1 MSNKLPESQPS
12 EEVDLGQLFKLIGR
26 AFDRLFGFI
35 GSILNKLFL
44 AFVWMVFF
52 VKRHFIKIALA
63 GIIGFAYGF
72 IRQKTAEPVYK
83 STTIIKQN
91 YKTGENLYLLIDFYN
106 ALILEK
112 DSMALS
118 QSLQITPTE
127 ANSISKLEVE
137 PTLNKNQKLKLFDH
151 YTKELDSTLASTLEF
166 NTFMQNSNEFDYGF
180 QKITLKSYSKDVF
193 KKVLE
198 QIIQNVTASEFFKN
212 EQLKDLTELDRSE
225 SAINLSL
232 AASDS
237 LQRVYQEVLKLSV
250 EKTLGSQTSVTID
263 NTEEKSVTKEYELYN
278 NDLLLRRELVT
289 IQRAKDDIKNII
301 DIVSSEQNEGILDN
315 TKDVFGLPLSKN
327 IFYGLLLALLVFTVL
342 MGLEFLKFLEKHKSN
357 I

>member
-1 MSNKLPESQPS
+1 M
-12 EEVDLGQLFKLIGR
+12 
-26 AFDRLFGFI
+26 
-35 GSILNKLFL
+35 
-44 AFVWMVFF
+44 
-52 VKRHFIKIALA
+52 
-63 GIIGFAYGF
+63 
-72 IRQKTAEPVYK
+72 
-83 STTIIKQN
+83 
-91 YKTGENLYLLIDFYN
+91 
-106 ALILEK
+106 
-112 DSMALS
+112 
-118 QSLQITPTE
+118 
-127 ANSISKLEVE
+127 
-137 PTLNKNQKLKLFDH
+137 
-151 YTKELDSTLASTLEF
+151 DSTLASTLEF